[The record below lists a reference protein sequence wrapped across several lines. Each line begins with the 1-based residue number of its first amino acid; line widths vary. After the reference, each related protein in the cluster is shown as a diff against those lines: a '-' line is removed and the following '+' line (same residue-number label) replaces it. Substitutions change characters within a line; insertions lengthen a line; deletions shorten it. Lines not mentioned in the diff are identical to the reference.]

1 MYIGREK
8 AEAEARSLKQEA
20 EKAIKQRLACEDR
33 LVSMD
38 ASLKECMQQLRFV
51 REEQEKRIYD
61 AIMKTSREY
70 EEMIIV
76 LEERLAETSQRV
88 TMLVSQNNSV
98 YC

>member
-1 MYIGREK
+1 
-8 AEAEARSLKQEA
+8 
-20 EKAIKQRLACEDR
+20 
-33 LVSMD
+33 MD

-51 REEQEKRIYD
+51 REEQENRIYD
-61 AIMKTSREY
+61 AILKTSREY